1 MKLIVNADDLG
12 YSEGINRGIAHCFE
26 QGVVRSATLMA
37 NMSGCTHALALIQ
50 KHPLMRAGT
59 GVHLNITRG
68 EPLTKA
74 PSLVDDEGLMYKR
87 NDWHNACEEEIEA
100 ECTAQIERVIEAGI
114 TPTHLDSH
122 HHVHAMPRLADIM
135 RRLSSRYGL
144 PVRPYACWHRH
155 DIYLSTAFSGHAVT
169 EDLLIGEIKNGLDS
183 GRRFMELMCHPGY
196 PEPELKSEHVLREA
210 EAGILCSERV
220 ARFIARN
227 EIELCSYAAYS
238 D

>member
-1 MKLIVNADDLG
+1 MKLIVNADDCG

-26 QGVVRSATLMA
+26 QGVVRSTTLMA
-37 NMSGCTHALALIQ
+37 NMSGFTHALALIE
-50 KHPLMRAGT
+50 KHPLMRAGS

-68 EPLTKA
+68 KPLSDA
-74 PSLVDDEGLMYKR
+74 PSLIDEQGLMYKR
-87 NDWHNACEEEIEA
+87 NDWHNVCEEEITA
-100 ECTAQIERVIEAGI
+100 EFTAQIERVLEANI

-122 HHVHAMPRLADIM
+122 HHVHAMPRLVGII

-155 DIYLSTAFSGHAVT
+155 DIYLSTAFSGQEVT
-169 EDLLIGEIKNGLDS
+169 EDLLIGELQKGLDS

-196 PEPELKSEHVLREA
+196 PEPELKSEYVLREA
-210 EAGILCSERV
+210 EVDILCGERV